1 MRHCDHGLKPLPIR
15 SPTRR
20 GLDLHSKMQRMLS
33 VDYSTNKSRRL
44 QLSEEDQNLLD
55 DVIGRMKRVPG
66 ISKSQE
72 FAKSKKKGTRAWALS
87 KSTGSS
93 PPRELNAR
101 GNFDQPRANSLDVID
116 GLG

>member
-1 MRHCDHGLKPLPIR
+1 
-15 SPTRR
+15 
-20 GLDLHSKMQRMLS
+20 MLS
-33 VDYSTNKSRRL
+33 VDYSTNKSRRI

-66 ISKSQE
+66 ISKSQD
-72 FAKSKKKGTRAWALS
+72 FAMSKKKGTRAWALS

-101 GNFDQPRANSLDVID
+101 GNLDQPRANSLDIMD